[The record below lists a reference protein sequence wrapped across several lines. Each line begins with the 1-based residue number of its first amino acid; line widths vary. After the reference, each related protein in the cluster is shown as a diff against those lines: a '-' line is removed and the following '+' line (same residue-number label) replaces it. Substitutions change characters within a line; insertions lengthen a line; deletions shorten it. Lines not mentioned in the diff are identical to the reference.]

1 MKTSSTPSLTLL
13 PRYKPQIKLYLSP
26 SPSGSSICLNLGI
39 YLELRNNIAHNNSES
54 EVNLNNSLRARFRE
68 RTVVEESV
76 ENQRQTNPSQ
86 WQCSSTFSIRLNVDA
101 VVAKEFTSLVV
112 VARNEHGSVLKAWVC
127 IVIHNLQKAPL

>member
-1 MKTSSTPSLTLL
+1 MALQFALTLE
-13 PRYKPQIKLYLSP
+13 
-26 SPSGSSICLNLGI
+26 SIWN
-39 YLELRNNIAHNNSES
+39 LRNNIAHNNGES
-54 EVNLNNSLRARFRE
+54 EVNLNKTIHSLRARFRE

-86 WQCSSTFSIRLNVDA
+86 WQCSSTCSIRLNVDA

-127 IVIHNLQKAPL
+127 IVIHDLQKAPL